1 MNDQDRLA
9 ERFEAERS
17 HLRGVAYRMLGSSS
31 EADDAVQEAWIRLS
45 RSDPD
50 HIHDLRAWLTTV
62 VSRIGLYQ
70 LRSRTARREDLDVEP
85 DNGEATPPDPAAEAE
100 TADAVGRALMVVLD
114 TLGPAERL
122 AFCLHDLFG
131 MSFDEI
137 APLLGRSSTACRQ
150 LASRARRRVRGQ
162 SEDVEVDRARQ
173 HEVVEAFMRASREG
187 EFDQLLAL
195 LHPDAAVSADAAA
208 AAMGT
213 PSSITGKQ
221 AVAEFFSGRAKAARL
236 GTLAGFTAATWSHR
250 GELKVVFAFTV
261 EDGLVREIEFL
272 ADVAPLDVGASR
284 PIR

>member
-1 MNDQDRLA
+1 MDETTQL
-9 ERFEAERS
+9 FEDNRT
-17 HLRGVAYRMLGSSS
+17 HLRAVAYRLLGSVH
-31 EADDAVQEAWIRLS
+31 EADDAVQETWLRLERTDVS
-45 RSDPD
+45 EVENLP
-50 HIHDLRAWLTTV
+50 AWLTTV
-62 VSRIGLYQ
+62 VSRICLDQ
-70 LRSRTARREDLDVEP
+70 LRSRTARREDLDAEP

-236 GTLAGFTAATWSHR
+236 GTLDGFTAATWSHR